1 MEQLKT
7 STVFAGIDVGKFKL
21 DAAIGERTDAIT
33 VDNDPDGIRTLL
45 GWLGGHGV
53 NRVGMEPTGGY
64 ERPLRMAL
72 EAEGIEVVLHQPI
85 EVKLYGRIS
94 RQHAKTDVSDAR
106 LIAATTAAI
115 ARPAKRAD
123 PVLIELGERLTA
135 YEHVADQLMS
145 LRTFRQSV
153 SLVDLV
159 ELIDRQIDHL
169 KAIKQALCR
178 QLLEAI
184 KACASLRSRYDLLTS
199 LPGVGPIVAISLIV
213 RMPELG
219 QMQRGQAASL
229 LGVAPHARDSGKW
242 KGQRFIT
249 GGRAR
254 PRRMI
259 YLAAMAARRHNKT
272 LADFANRLTAAGKP
286 PKLAIVAVMR
296 KLIEAANLVL
306 KRQTPWAT

>member
-178 QLLEAI
+178 QLLGAI